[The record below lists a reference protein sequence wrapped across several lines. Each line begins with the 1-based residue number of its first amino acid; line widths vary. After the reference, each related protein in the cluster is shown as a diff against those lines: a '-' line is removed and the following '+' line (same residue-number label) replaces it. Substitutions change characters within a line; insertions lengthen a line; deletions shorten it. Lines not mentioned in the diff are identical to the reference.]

1 MNNWCIGVLNDK
13 QLRKIVEEK
22 FIFNFKLKREKKG
35 RIQGI
40 DGSSLDLH
48 LSDQAWE
55 VSSTSKLPQDY
66 TVEKLIKE
74 RNGREFSISKETL
87 KKEHIYIIRIE
98 EELAFDK
105 FPGRNGLY
113 GFASGRS
120 SIGRL
125 DVLTRLIVNK
135 SARYDLVPAAYR
147 GPLFLEVVPLSFEI
161 ILDKNISLNQLRVFH
176 GKPSL
181 SEFNRKELYDC
192 SPMLY
197 DNDGLPLVADPEL
210 LCVNLKPD
218 PQKKKEKI
226 IAFKAI
232 TKESPKIID
241 ITKGKRSHNPR
252 DYFEAVRQD
261 KEKESLLMERNK
273 FYILRST
280 ERMFLPND
288 VAVMGV
294 AYTENLGELRI
305 HYAGFAHPNFGRPSK
320 YDKFKPIGAP
330 LIFET
335 RCHSFKVTLHKQEH
349 FAKII
354 YYKMSEATN
363 TPSGYSD
370 QELTLSNIFKE
381 WE

>member
-1 MNNWCIGVLNDK
+1 
-13 QLRKIVEEK
+13 
-22 FIFNFKLKREKKG
+22 
-35 RIQGI
+35 
-40 DGSSLDLH
+40 
-48 LSDQAWE
+48 

-87 KKEHIYIIRIE
+87 KKEHIYIIRLE

-176 GKPSL
+176 GRPSL
-181 SEFNRKELYDC
+181 SEFSHEELYDC
-192 SPMLY
+192 APMLY
-197 DNDGLPLVADPEL
+197 GNDGLPLVADPEL

-218 PQKKKEKI
+218 PQRKKGKI

-232 TKESPKIID
+232 SKESPMVID
-241 ITKGKRSHNPR
+241 ITMGKGSHNPR
-252 DYFEAVRQD
+252 DYFEAVGQD
-261 KEKESLLMERNK
+261 KEEESLLMERNK

-320 YDKFKPIGAP
+320 YDKSRPIGAP